1 MLGRLP
7 IDDKLG
13 DIEFFGRMD
22 RLENMETSQFLSHLL
37 QETARVALV
46 QHTGETFVTVKPG
59 VAPKDPRAA
68 FHVTS
73 ITLVSGFGR
82 LSLKCRFD
90 RRVALEWAAKRTQSP
105 LSEMSHELAL
115 DYMREL
121 KNVQAGRV
129 RGLFGHA
136 GLIMGMSLPLSL
148 NSDAWYTTL
157 RMPNAVYEKFEW
169 TLEVDGKS
177 IAYLAEVELRNRAA
191 IDEARSVLEAK
202 LNEELRRRPGTGDD
216 IELF

>member
-1 MLGRLP
+1 MN
-7 IDDKLG
+7 
-13 DIEFFGRMD
+13 
-22 RLENMETSQFLSHLL
+22 RLENMNTSQFLSHLL

-46 QHTGETFVTVKPG
+46 QHTGETFVTIKPG
-59 VAPKDPRAA
+59 VAPKDPQATL
-68 FHVTS
+68 HVTS

-90 RRVALEWAAKRTQSP
+90 RRAALEWAAKRTQSS
-105 LSEMSHELAL
+105 LSEMSHDLAL

-148 NSDAWYTTL
+148 NSEAWYTSL
-157 RMPNAVYEKFEW
+157 RLPDAAYEKFEW
-169 TLEVDGKS
+169 TLEAAGKS
-177 IAYLAEVELRNRAA
+177 IAYLAEVELRNRTV
-191 IDEARSVLEAK
+191 IDQARAVLEAK
-202 LNEELRRRPGTGDD
+202 LNEELRRRPGSGDD